1 MGNRP
6 NPCFRR
12 VLLVL
17 GLLLVTLLATTYEYI
32 INFTIA
38 SGHYTTYVGFDMIA
52 KTREDVPS
60 VRNSMINVT
69 KTGPIEKP
77 RLSQGLGSRG
87 GLLTKKSTMNKL
99 PKRESTHESVK
110 VLRGQMGGDRP
121 VPNKVEEEP
130 TAAADYTDGRDPEEK
145 RRDEQRQ
152 ERLDRIY
159 ELNKR
164 LRQGGNK
171 DRKSHEEA
179 GTSKFSTAFE
189 TSSTLRTIS
198 TASSTL
204 SSTYS
209 ANLPTPKIDKERGNS
224 TLKVQPQQANPEAK
238 DLSGVADQH
247 QDIQLCPEIPPG
259 LQGRLHIST
268 TSIPEFSE
276 IILRN
281 PGLRLGGEYWPTEC
295 SPRHQVAIVI
305 PYRRRLP
312 QLAIF
317 LNHLHP
323 ILRRQ
328 QLHYRIYVVNQAD
341 SNLFNRAM
349 LLNVGFEEAMSDR
362 NWTCAIF
369 HDVDLLPEDDRN
381 IYNCPEQPRHMSV
394 AVDKFRYRLP
404 YKMLF
409 GGASA
414 IRSDQFRELNGYS
427 NMFWGWGAE
436 DDDMSKRIRYHKFN
450 ITRYKANI
458 ARYKMLKHKQERA
471 NKLRQNVLRSS
482 HRRYKIDGLNS
493 LSYSVLSRENR
504 PTYTLLSVE
513 LHKTK
518 TMRTRDALGRDRA
531 ARLG

>member
-1 MGNRP
+1 
-6 NPCFRR
+6 
-12 VLLVL
+12 
-17 GLLLVTLLATTYEYI
+17 
-32 INFTIA
+32 
-38 SGHYTTYVGFDMIA
+38 MIA

-110 VLRGQMGGDRP
+110 VVRGQMGGDRP

-145 RRDEQRQ
+145 RKDEQRQ

-259 LQGRLHIST
+259 LQVFV
-268 TSIPEFSE
+268 P
-276 IILRN
+276 
-281 PGLRLGGEYWPTEC
+281 
-295 SPRHQVAIVI
+295 
-305 PYRRRLP
+305 
-312 QLAIF
+312 
-317 LNHLHP
+317 HL
-323 ILRRQ
+323 
-328 QLHYRIYVVNQAD
+328 
-341 SNLFNRAM
+341 
-349 LLNVGFEEAMSDR
+349 
-362 NWTCAIF
+362 C
-369 HDVDLLPEDDRN
+369 
-381 IYNCPEQPRHMSV
+381 
-394 AVDKFRYRLP
+394 
-404 YKMLF
+404 
-409 GGASA
+409 
-414 IRSDQFRELNGYS
+414 
-427 NMFWGWGAE
+427 
-436 DDDMSKRIRYHKFN
+436 
-450 ITRYKANI
+450 
-458 ARYKMLKHKQERA
+458 
-471 NKLRQNVLRSS
+471 
-482 HRRYKIDGLNS
+482 
-493 LSYSVLSRENR
+493 
-504 PTYTLLSVE
+504 
-513 LHKTK
+513 
-518 TMRTRDALGRDRA
+518 
-531 ARLG
+531 